1 MKSTC
6 SPKLWAA
13 PPSVIICL
21 AALTLVSGVRCQP
34 QPQTARLE
42 MLLAKLANGQLSE
55 PDLWA
60 LESQP
65 QTEKTVPALIAAFH
79 ARVDKAEKQWIAGS
93 LIRLGDRSDT
103 YFNYLAGYAK
113 VAVEDR
119 APDFVKYDSQGRGI
133 RGEFSPEF
141 QDWCT
146 RNGKDPRALAKL
158 QIQVYPQD
166 VLILAATQDERARE
180 LFREGL
186 GSPNPLVLAFCVQG
200 LGRLHDEVALA
211 LIGQAISRVPAGDRQ
226 FVSCQLPWFGVSA
239 ADRLFA
245 QVTPDEH
252 TRDIWRNGINGTQKA
267 ESDRIRK
274 RTGNAP
280 Q

>member
-1 MKSTC
+1 MKST
-6 SPKLWAA
+6 SAPKLWAA
-13 PPSVIICL
+13 PPSVIISL
-21 AALTLVSGVRCQP
+21 AALTLIGGIRCQP
-34 QPQTARLE
+34 QPQTDRLE
-42 MLLAKLANGQLSE
+42 MLLAKLANGRLSE

-79 ARVDKAEKQWIAGS
+79 ARVDKAEKQWISGS
-93 LIRLGDRSDT
+93 LIRLGERSDT

-119 APDFVKYDSQGRGI
+119 TPYFVKYDGYGQSVSGQ
-133 RGEFSPEF
+133 FSSNFEN
-141 QDWCT
+141 WCA
-146 RNGKDPRALAKL
+146 RNGKDPRAVGAL
-158 QIQVYPQD
+158 QFQVYPED
-166 VLILAATQDERARE
+166 VFILAKTQDLRARD

-200 LGRLHDEVALA
+200 LGRLRDEAALP
-211 LIGQAISRVPAGDRQ
+211 LIAQAILQVPAGSRPA
-226 FVSCQLPWFGVSA
+226 VAGQLPWFALPA
-239 ADRLFA
+239 ADKLFE
-245 QVTPDEH
+245 QVTPDRRM
-252 TRDIWRNGINGTQKA
+252 RDMYRSSADGMQKS
-267 ESDRIRK
+267 ELDRIRK